1 MSLKVKSD
9 TYFSRLRLICSHIIY
24 FSIDKII
31 GESKQDAEKY
41 DSEEE
46 NIWENMKE
54 IKPKKR
60 KIKH

>member
-1 MSLKVKSD
+1 MSLKVKFD
-9 TYFSRLRLICSHIIY
+9 VYFFRLILLRSLIIY
-24 FSIDKII
+24 FSIDEII
-31 GESKQDAEKY
+31 ENTEKY

-46 NIWENMKE
+46 KIWENMEE